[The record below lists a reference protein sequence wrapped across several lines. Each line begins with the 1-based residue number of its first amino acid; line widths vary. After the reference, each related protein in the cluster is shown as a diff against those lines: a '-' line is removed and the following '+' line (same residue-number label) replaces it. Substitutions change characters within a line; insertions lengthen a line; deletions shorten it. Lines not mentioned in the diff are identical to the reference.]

1 MPKSTAEL
9 QDWRARPE
17 YNMRNDQSS
26 LDLWNY
32 LRGNSWGAMGAI
44 NRMPGVFDPSVYW
57 SSPEGSSQP
66 ETIRSAVKPNSPQ
79 PGSMGLLS
87 LLAAAQDPNNPL
99 AGLLGKLQQQG

>member
-1 MPKSTAEL
+1 
-9 QDWRARPE
+9 
-17 YNMRNDQSS
+17 MRNDQSS

-66 ETIRSAVKPNSPQ
+66 ETIRNAVKPNSPQ